1 MSALEEYEK
10 KGEIQEGG
18 IKQENKQNIGVKKE
32 EENKITQ
39 LLFILKLKKK
49 NYKIFDLLLIKML
62 FSF

>member
-49 NYKIFDLLLIKML
+49 IIKYLIFY
-62 FSF
+62 